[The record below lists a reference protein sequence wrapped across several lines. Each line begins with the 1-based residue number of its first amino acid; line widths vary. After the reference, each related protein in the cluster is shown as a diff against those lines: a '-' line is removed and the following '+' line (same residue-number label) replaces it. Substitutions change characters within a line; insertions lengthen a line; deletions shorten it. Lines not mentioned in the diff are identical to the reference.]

1 MVVSGSNILPHAA
14 CWHAHRSSGVGTAKA
29 SASLRGS
36 KAFTSEEAESGRP
49 PKVCARSDSGV
60 ASNADVDSHG
70 VRIIESHSEAGVSGS
85 RLPQADAASMTKKLS
100 PTRWEEIFTVKFLT
114 TTDKQKHT
122 PAVHGCKASTR
133 TPAVRKITS
142 HRPAWHPSLMRRLL
156 SALGWGT
163 FPSRLRRRHHR
174 LGRDCAKIHA
184 HTFQTTFVTTAGLEA
199 NMLSVC
205 LAAIATTATFGT
217 NLHHHHH
224 QSLRLHHHHHRQC
237 RRRHRCHP
245 RILTSFG
252 RAHHHRSRHLACRP
266 CRRRPARR
274 LCCHR
279 L

>member
-114 TTDKQKHT
+114 TTDKQ
-122 PAVHGCKASTR
+122 TR
-133 TPAVRKITS
+133 NGQTHPRTDTMSPMAGKP
-142 HRPAWHPSLMRRLL
+142 RPAHPPRAPGAGSVGGARAGGPLR
-156 SALGWGT
+156 SA
-163 FPSRLRRRHHR
+163 
-174 LGRDCAKIHA
+174 
-184 HTFQTTFVTTAGLEA
+184 AGL
-199 NMLSVC
+199 LHDH
-205 LAAIATTATFGT
+205 TTLPFTPSAGRG
-217 NLHHHHH
+217 
-224 QSLRLHHHHHRQC
+224 SLLY
-237 RRRHRCHP
+237 P
-245 RILTSFG
+245 RG
-252 RAHHHRSRHLACRP
+252 VPRP
-266 CRRRPARR
+266 PARR
-274 LCCHR
+274 REREERRCQHCSP
-279 L
+279 